1 MVGTDNRY
9 YCIIMAVNMYYIPYY
24 QHITLFNIKYN
35 YTYGLFSNLTKELL
49 LTVVNIV
56 NNY

>member
-1 MVGTDNRY
+1 
-9 YCIIMAVNMYYIPYY
+9 MYYIPYY
-24 QHITLFNIKYN
+24 QHIKLFNIKYN
-35 YTYGLFSNLTKELL
+35 YIYGLFSNLTKELL

>member
-1 MVGTDNRY
+1 
-9 YCIIMAVNMYYIPYY
+9 MYYIPYY

-35 YTYGLFSNLTKELL
+35 YIYGLLSNLTKELL